1 MSKCEDNQQDRPT
14 NHMSGS
20 PDRGLEDKVYRQT
33 LNRIAQLEDELRH
46 KDKAFATLMEEQ
58 KRLRERL
65 QSCIQTMQKTSNQ
78 LTVIGSEFRHDFS
91 QLHHRIAEL
100 EQENKALQEAIDV
113 WSHRAI
119 NREFDVLTVQAENK
133 KMKGLQDLAASIM
146 ELQEIEL
153 TIVNTENHRLLQQSG
168 QNEKLAPINPSYP
181 EARRRAKGVTNSKPK

>member
-1 MSKCEDNQQDRPT
+1 MSKCEEKLQDRPT
-14 NHMSGS
+14 NHPSGS
-20 PDRGLEDKVYRQT
+20 PSRGSEDTACQKG
-33 LNRIAQLEDELRH
+33 LDRIAQLEQELRR
-46 KDKAFATLMEEQ
+46 KDKAFTTLMEEQ
-58 KRLRERL
+58 KRLRENL

-78 LTVIGSEFRHDFS
+78 LTVIGSEFRHDFG

-153 TIVNTENHRLLQQSG
+153 TIVNTENHRLLQQCS
-168 QNEKLAPINPSYP
+168 QNDKVGL
-181 EARRRAKGVTNSKPK
+181 NSFGKETRSKT